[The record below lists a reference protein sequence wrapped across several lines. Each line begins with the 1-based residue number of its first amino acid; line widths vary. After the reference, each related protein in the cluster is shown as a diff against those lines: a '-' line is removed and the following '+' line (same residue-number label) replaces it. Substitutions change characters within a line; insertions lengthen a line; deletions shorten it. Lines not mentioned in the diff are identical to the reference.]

1 MGIIILPPVV
11 EDISS
16 HHDESSD
23 DSMSVDSNEDVEM
36 SGVRA
41 PKRARIG
48 QGDDLTVSTG
58 VVTPGEVVTDDPQW
72 MRSVTTNYAQ
82 RLLAW
87 ACHLPSKLDL
97 APVGLKIK
105 IP

>member
-11 EDISS
+11 ENISS
-16 HHDESSD
+16 HHDESD
-23 DSMSVDSNEDVEM
+23 DSMSVDSDEDVEM

-48 QGDDLTVSTG
+48 EGDDVTVSTG

-72 MRSVTTNYAQ
+72 MRLVTTDYAQ

-87 ACHLPSKLDL
+87 ACH
-97 APVGLKIK
+97 
-105 IP
+105 